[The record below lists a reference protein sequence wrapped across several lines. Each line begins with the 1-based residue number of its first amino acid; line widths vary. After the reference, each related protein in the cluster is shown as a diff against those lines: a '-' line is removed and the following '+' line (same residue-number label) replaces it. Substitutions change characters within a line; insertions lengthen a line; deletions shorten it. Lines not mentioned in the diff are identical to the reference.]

1 MGKLFCRTVLILL
14 LAGLVVPAAA
24 PAHAQQR
31 DQALSEVIELNRQLI
46 ARTQSG
52 AASGRDIWVGT
63 QALTE
68 ALRRLILAET
78 EARADEKVAPPAITA
93 LRPGETLAQANG
105 TPGEEAPLS
114 AVPTPWFNLQAQ
126 SAQESLDALRQAV
139 EGEAPRETLILRL
152 SSVLNALERMR
163 HPPSVPQG

>member
-1 MGKLFCRTVLILL
+1 MVKVLRRTALILL
-14 LAGLVVPAAA
+14 LAGLTGAVSMPVQ
-24 PAHAQQR
+24 AQQR
-31 DQALSEVIELNRQLI
+31 DRALSEVIELNRQLI

-52 AASGRDIWVGT
+52 AADGRDIWVGT

-93 LRPGETLAQANG
+93 LRPGETLAEAE
-105 TPGEEAPLS
+105 TAPGGEAPLS

-126 SAQESLDALRQAV
+126 SAQDSLDALRQAV
-139 EGEAPRETLILRL
+139 EAEAPRETLILRL

-163 HPPSVPQG
+163 HPPGVPQG